1 VFASTTNASGEIAP
15 EQPIAAYTNPVR
27 AKDCPDPGVLRVD
40 RSGMTTYFM
49 ACTSANFGIL
59 ESKDLVHWA
68 DTGGAILPSG
78 RAPWSANGGR
88 NWAPE
93 IHEVGNRYV
102 AYFTAANAND
112 KLAIG
117 VAWADAPTGPYSVA
131 PKPLVDDPNPGVI
144 DATFFRDDDG
154 RQYLYWKRD
163 GNAVGART
171 PILVRELTADGLG
184 FVQGSTATEVLNNDE
199 ASFEGPLVEAPYVIK
214 RGGAY
219 YMFYSANA
227 YDDRYRTAVARASS
241 PKGPFLKRALPLL
254 SNNAKFRGPGHGSIV
269 RFKSSDMFV
278 YHAWVANNPDAGRQL
293 LIDPIVWE
301 DGWPRIGDGTP
312 SLIPQPLPN

>member
-1 VFASTTNASGEIAP
+1 MFASTTNASGEIAP

-68 DTGGAILPSG
+68 DTGG
-78 RAPWSANGGR
+78 
-88 NWAPE
+88 
-93 IHEVGNRYV
+93 
-102 AYFTAANAND
+102 
-112 KLAIG
+112 
-117 VAWADAPTGPYSVA
+117 
-131 PKPLVDDPNPGVI
+131 I